1 MINSRF
7 KIIKKLGEG
16 RNKVFLCSDS
26 FYDKQFA
33 MKVIPK
39 NADEE
44 ELEAFRKEFF
54 ILTNFNSNNIVKA
67 YERSIVLEIDENEN
81 NEFGID
87 LDSKFIILE
96 FIDGLPLLD
105 YPKLSD
111 EKVLREII
119 KQISATLYYLH
130 QSNYIYYD
138 LKPDNILIQEIDDK
152 LTVKFIDF
160 LSEAKR
166 NGSPWYS

>member
-54 ILTNFNSNNIVKA
+54 ILTNFTSNNIVKA
-67 YERSIVLEIDENEN
+67 YERNVVLEIDENED

-96 FIDGLPLLD
+96 FIDIYIIFHIIRDQEKGL
-105 YPKLSD
+105 SFM
-111 EKVLREII
+111 VCF
-119 KQISATLYYLH
+119 T
-130 QSNYIYYD
+130 
-138 LKPDNILIQEIDDK
+138 
-152 LTVKFIDF
+152 
-160 LSEAKR
+160 SE
-166 NGSPWYS
+166 YS